1 MNRLMLAA
9 VVLGATFAQAQPAR
23 NKLERMK
30 DRQDLRQDRR
40 QLADDRGDAIRAG
53 TLLADYDR
61 AAAAGDAARLGALD
75 AAFNQHLEREIAE
88 SRVESAQKRA
98 EVREDKAEV
107 RSDRRELKQDV
118 ALGRRP
124 GVVADDARDLGRDKA
139 NLADDRRDAAAERLS
154 RERLMAIQGQLG
166 GLAGRFDPQSVQQ
179 KRALYG
185 EVLGLAR
192 AEIAGDK
199 QERREDRRELR
210 EDRRETREDRRDPIK
225 R

>member
-1 MNRLMLAA
+1 MNRLMLAV
-9 VVLGATFAQAQPAR
+9 VVLGATFAQAQAPRNRVERAR
-23 NKLERMK
+23 

-40 QLADDRGDAIRAG
+40 QLADDRGDALRAG

-75 AAFNQHLEREIAE
+75 AAFNQHLQREISE
-88 SRVESAQKRA
+88 SQVESAQKRQ
-98 EVREDKAEV
+98 EVREDKREV
-107 RSDRRELKQDV
+107 RGDRRELRQDV

-139 NLADDRRDAAAERLS
+139 NLADDRRDAAVERLS
-154 RERLMAIQGQLG
+154 RERLMTIQGQLG
-166 GLAGRFDPQSVQQ
+166 GLAGRFDAPSVQQ
-179 KRALYG
+179 KRALYA
-185 EVLGLAR
+185 EVLGMAR

-199 QERREDRRELR
+199 QERREDHRELR
-210 EDRRETREDRRDPIK
+210 EDRRETREDRRDPI